1 MVAKGGV
8 PSQVRIRLRE
18 FRIQGPEQ
26 ALGYGSHRE
35 EGKGVCKNRS
45 EESGAMRSSAPRYG
59 EAARMQKPCENLEL
73 LSIG

>member
-1 MVAKGGV
+1 MLKEGCLPKFGLGYENYG
-8 PSQVRIRLRE
+8 SR
-18 FRIQGPEQ
+18 GPEQ

-45 EESGAMRSSAPRYG
+45 EESGARRSSAPRYG
-59 EAARMQKPCENLEL
+59 EAARMRKPCENMEL